1 MGQYLLFLKRF
12 LKHKLATVG
21 LGIIFFVF
29 VIGIFGKFIAP
40 FDPLSQDFTS
50 LMIPP
55 FTNHHYL
62 GTDQLGRDILSRILC
77 GTFYTLLIGVA
88 ITVVDLVIGGLLGMV
103 AGFYGGYWDAIITRI
118 VDITLSIPTII
129 FALVIA
135 SIGKPG
141 LIGVIIA
148 ISAVGWRGFTR
159 IVRGETLKIRNQ
171 EYIEAAR
178 ASGASNFRILLKHVL
193 PNLLPITMVYASLY
207 IARAI
212 LTAAALSF
220 LGLGIQPPT
229 PEWGLLISSGRS
241 YLDEAWWIA
250 TFPGLA
256 LMFTILGFNF
266 LGDGLRDT
274 LDPRLKGVI

>member
-1 MGQYLLFLKRF
+1 MIFLKRF
-12 LKHKLATVG
+12 LKHKLAAVG
-21 LGIIFFVF
+21 LAITFFVF

-50 LMIPP
+50 IMVPP
-55 FTNHHYL
+55 FTNYHYL

-77 GTFYTLLIGVA
+77 GAFYTLLIGVA
-88 ITVVDLVIGGLLGMV
+88 ITAIDLVIGGLLGMV
-103 AGFYGGYWDAIITRI
+103 AGFYGGHWDAIITRI
-118 VDITLSIPTII
+118 VDITLSIPGLI

-148 ISAVGWRGFTR
+148 IGAVGWRGFTR
-159 IVRGETLKIRNQ
+159 IARSETLKIKNQ

-178 ASGASNFRILLKHVL
+178 ASGASDFRILLKQVL
-193 PNLLPITMVYASLY
+193 PNLLPITMVYASLF
-207 IARAI
+207 IARAV

-250 TFPGLA
+250 TFPGLI

-274 LDPRLKGVI
+274 LDPHLKGVI

>member
-1 MGQYLLFLKRF
+1 MLFLKRF

-212 LTAAALSF
+212 LIAAALSF

>member
-1 MGQYLLFLKRF
+1 MIFLKRF
-12 LKHKLATVG
+12 LKHKLAAVG
-21 LGIIFFVF
+21 LVITFFVF
-29 VIGIFGKFIAP
+29 VIGIFGEFIAP

-50 LMIPP
+50 LMVPP
-55 FTNHHYL
+55 FTNYHYL

-77 GTFYTLLIGVA
+77 GAFYTLLIGVA
-88 ITVVDLVIGGLLGMV
+88 VTAIDLVIGGLLGMI
-103 AGFYGGYWDAIITRI
+103 AGFYGGYWDVIITRI
-118 VDITLSIPTII
+118 VDITLSIPSLI

-135 SIGKPG
+135 SISKPG

-159 IVRGETLKIRNQ
+159 IVRGETLKIKNQ

-193 PNLLPITMVYASLY
+193 PNLLPITMVYASLF
-207 IARAI
+207 IARAV

>member
-1 MGQYLLFLKRF
+1 MLFLKRF